1 MARKSTAM
9 RKEAALPK
17 AEEQLRG
24 YIEKVIFPA
33 WGRESKN
40 GFAILAVNLSGD
52 SRMSREEGEK
62 RFGGQAAFV
71 GAEDYNRV
79 TVKGTM
85 PNPKDGDEIIFQGRW
100 VEDPERGWQFLF
112 STFEIVLPTSEQGVV
127 AYFSGDQFFGLGRV
141 AAEKIL
147 KSLGPNCL
155 NLLKEN
161 PDLAY
166 QITDLSKKQQTE
178 LEQKMREHGALG
190 DLIGL
195 ICQHGIGPGTAGR
208 IFAHYGPESVKIVK
222 ENPYRLTKEV
232 DGIGFKIA
240 DSIGSAVKIRRDSD
254 FRIEAAIRHVL
265 EEAKSEGHCALRS
278 EFISTETLDLL
289 GPGSGVDWGS
299 VARAGLG
306 MIKSGELCR
315 VKNDAAKID
324 YIYLAEMHDAEES
337 VAREVLSRIGPVEDV
352 TMEMIEQLVDS
363 LEGQMGEGFKLA
375 PEQRQAVIWAL
386 LYKESVVTG
395 GPGTGKSTI
404 SRLIRAGYASLYPYA
419 NIYQVAP
426 TGRAAKRLSETTGES
441 ASTIHRQL
449 RYNPE
454 MGFEYNKNN
463 QLPGPGLLL
472 LDEGCFHWKTPVL
485 LADGTWEHI
494 GKIVNKKIPATVMS
508 HNPDTG
514 RLEPRQVKQWWKYE
528 RKSDLLEINV
538 SRNDSTRRARKIRCT
553 PQHMI
558 ATKNGYRRAD
568 SLGVGDRILVR
579 GRFLTEFQRQ
589 VIMGTLLGDGHL
601 NGLSKHRRESYQV
614 RFCQGEKQ
622 LEYLRFKMGLFPG
635 LFTGE
640 PYKGASGYGGDD
652 VWYATMNLIDEMD
665 DWINLISRDGKI
677 APSSQILD
685 MLGEVGLA
693 IWYMDNGSIC
703 KNEHGSSFVTLHTE
717 RFDLDAQNIIVRWLS
732 DKLGGNI
739 SIQKSRKYYC
749 IRLNKEAS
757 SNFLDIIEP
766 YIPCCMA
773 YKHRSP
779 ENAMFNP
786 VPERMID
793 IGEVPVRSI
802 KVFNKK
808 DGYDKHV
815 YDIGIE
821 GLHNYVAGN
830 VVVHNSMVDIEL
842 ARSLMEAIPENV
854 QVVFIGDV
862 DQLPSVGP
870 GTVLR
875 DIIYSGVVPTTR
887 LKYVYRQEEGSTI
900 SLLADM
906 INRYDETKD
915 MPDLRGM
922 QNVCGGRD
930 FKFFE
935 AETADEAH
943 STIQGIMRDW
953 HDHGGLKIMDFQV
966 LTPLKD
972 KGAACAKHLNSMLR
986 DIFNPAGASGQ
997 EESSRGS
1004 SKPEKV
1010 YGDKLFR
1017 DGDKIMKVKRND
1029 YKKMLFN
1036 GDIGTMGFEY
1046 GKPMFLAEDNFIP
1059 LNNDDLSNI
1068 ELAYAFTIHKS
1079 QGSESPLV
1087 VVVCI
1092 RAHYIMLQ
1100 RNLIYTA
1107 ITRAKKRLAIVGSQ
1121 DAFKIAVRNNKIEH
1135 RYGLLQQRLRGE
1147 I

>member
-33 WGRESKN
+33 WGHESKN

-62 RFGGQAAFV
+62 RFGEQAAFM
-71 GAEDYNRV
+71 GAEDYNRI
-79 TVKGTM
+79 TAKGTM
-85 PNPKDGDEIIFQGRW
+85 PNPKEGDEIIFQGRW
-100 VEDPERGWQFLF
+100 VEDPQRGWQFLF

-127 AYFSGDQFFGLGRV
+127 TYFSSDKFFGLGRV
-141 AAEKIL
+141 AGEKIL

-155 NLLKEN
+155 NLLKED

-166 QITDLSKKQQTE
+166 QITDLSKKQQAE

-240 DSIGSAVKIRRDSD
+240 DSIGSAVKIGRNSD

-278 EFISTETLDLL
+278 EFISAETLDLL
-289 GPGSGVDWGS
+289 GPGSGVDWGG
-299 VARAGLG
+299 VARVGLG

-315 VKNDAAKID
+315 VKNEAAKID

-337 VAREVLSRIGPVEDV
+337 VAREVLSRIGPAEGV
-352 TMEMIEQLVDS
+352 TLEMVEQLVDS
-363 LEGQMGEGFKLA
+363 LEGGMGEGFKLA

-386 LYKESVVTG
+386 LYRESVVTG

-404 SRLIRAGYASLYPYA
+404 SRLIRAGYAALYPYA
-419 NIYQVAP
+419 NMYQVAP

-454 MGFEYNKNN
+454 IGFEYNKNN

-472 LDEGCFHWKTPVL
+472 LDE
-485 LADGTWEHI
+485 A
-494 GKIVNKKIPATVMS
+494 
-508 HNPDTG
+508 
-514 RLEPRQVKQWWKYE
+514 
-528 RKSDLLEINV
+528 
-538 SRNDSTRRARKIRCT
+538 
-553 PQHMI
+553 
-558 ATKNGYRRAD
+558 
-568 SLGVGDRILVR
+568 
-579 GRFLTEFQRQ
+579 
-589 VIMGTLLGDGHL
+589 
-601 NGLSKHRRESYQV
+601 
-614 RFCQGEKQ
+614 
-622 LEYLRFKMGLFPG
+622 
-635 LFTGE
+635 
-640 PYKGASGYGGDD
+640 
-652 VWYATMNLIDEMD
+652 
-665 DWINLISRDGKI
+665 
-677 APSSQILD
+677 
-685 MLGEVGLA
+685 
-693 IWYMDNGSIC
+693 
-703 KNEHGSSFVTLHTE
+703 
-717 RFDLDAQNIIVRWLS
+717 
-732 DKLGGNI
+732 
-739 SIQKSRKYYC
+739 
-749 IRLNKEAS
+749 
-757 SNFLDIIEP
+757 
-766 YIPCCMA
+766 
-773 YKHRSP
+773 
-779 ENAMFNP
+779 
-786 VPERMID
+786 
-793 IGEVPVRSI
+793 
-802 KVFNKK
+802 
-808 DGYDKHV
+808 
-815 YDIGIE
+815 
-821 GLHNYVAGN
+821 
-830 VVVHNSMVDIEL
+830 SMVDIEL
-842 ARSLMEAIPENV
+842 ARSLMEALPADV

-875 DIIYSGVVPTTR
+875 DIICSGVVPTTR

-943 STIQGIMRDW
+943 STIQGLMRDW
-953 HDHGGLKIMDFQV
+953 HGSGLKIMDFQV

-972 KGAACAKHLNSMLR
+972 RGAASAKHLNSMLR
-986 DIFNPAGASGQ
+986 DIFNPAGGGG
-997 EESSRGS
+997 EG
-1004 SKPEKV
+1004 KPEKV
-1010 YGDKLFR
+1010 YGDKVFR

-1046 GKPMFLAEDNFIP
+1046 GKPIFQAEDNFIP
-1059 LNNDDLSNI
+1059 LDNDDLANI
-1068 ELAYAFTIHKS
+1068 ELAYAFTVHKS

-1092 RAHYIMLQ
+1092 KAHYIMLQ
-1100 RNLIYTA
+1100 RNLMYTA